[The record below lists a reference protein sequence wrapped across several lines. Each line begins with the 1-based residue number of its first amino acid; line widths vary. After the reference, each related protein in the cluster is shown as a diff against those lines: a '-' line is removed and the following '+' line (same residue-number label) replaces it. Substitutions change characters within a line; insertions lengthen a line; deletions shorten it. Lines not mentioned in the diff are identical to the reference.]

1 MQLVGIVTLQTC
13 TRQHGSLH
21 VSAMQVSKLR
31 AALIMRMAEQ
41 GITDGAHAF
50 VEGILHDLETSW
62 SAKSCESDHGSG
74 QVALESS

>member
-1 MQLVGIVTLQTC
+1 
-13 TRQHGSLH
+13 
-21 VSAMQVSKLR
+21 MQVSKLR

-41 GITDGAHAF
+41 GITNGAHAF

-62 SAKSCESDHGSG
+62 NVKLGEDDQGSG